1 MAVLLIGTFDTK
13 DTELQFVRDRL
24 REAGVDVL
32 TLDAGVVGAP
42 AFPADVTREEVF
54 AAAGTTLIAVRTS
67 GDRGRAVTLASEGM
81 RSWL

>member
-32 TLDAGVVGAP
+32 TLDAGVVGARP
-42 AFPADVTREEVF
+42 SRLT
-54 AAAGTTLIAVRTS
+54 
-67 GDRGRAVTLASEGM
+67 
-81 RSWL
+81 